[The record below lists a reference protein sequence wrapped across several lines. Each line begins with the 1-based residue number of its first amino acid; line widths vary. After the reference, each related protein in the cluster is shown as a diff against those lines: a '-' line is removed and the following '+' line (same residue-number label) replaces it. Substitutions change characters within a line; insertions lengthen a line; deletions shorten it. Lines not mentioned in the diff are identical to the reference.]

1 MDGFFQPLSGMDL
14 PRFAGMP
21 TFFRLPHVA
30 ADHDRF
36 RDVEIGVVGV
46 PWDGGTTN
54 RPGARHGPRGLRD
67 ATTMI
72 RAGHPITRF
81 APFKAVNC
89 ADVGDTAVN
98 PNSLDD
104 TLERVEGHFRMLA
117 DHGIVPLAMG
127 GDHLLSLPALRGTSD
142 PAAPLG
148 MIHFDSHTDLYRSY
162 FGGCR
167 YNHGTPFRRAIEEGL
182 LDPNRCIQI
191 GIRGSAY
198 DFEDFDWGEKQGVR
212 IVRVEELFERGPAAV
227 MNEAVERVG
236 PDPIWV
242 SFDIDFLDP
251 SCAPGTGTP
260 EIGGPTTAMAQD
272 MVRRL
277 SGLDIRGADLVE
289 VSPPLDV
296 GGLTAWAGASMA
308 FEILCPLAEA
318 AARRRD
324 G

>member
-72 RAGHPITRF
+72 RAGHPVTRL

-167 YNHGTPFRRAIEEGL
+167 YNHGTPFRR
-182 LDPNRCIQI
+182 
-191 GIRGSAY
+191 
-198 DFEDFDWGEKQGVR
+198 
-212 IVRVEELFERGPAAV
+212 
-227 MNEAVERVG
+227 VG